1 MNPLTLNN
9 VESELSYAYLHAVA
23 SHARAGCEVT
33 GRHSDNAGVDARLTG
48 WGPFPGGGFRQEV
61 DIKIQLKATIAQPTA
76 NGGFLSYNFRGIQQY
91 DDLRSEALS
100 VPRILVVLFLPND
113 HAGWITHTDTAL
125 SLHKCAY
132 WVSLRG
138 APASQNET
146 QQVIK
151 IPMAQQ
157 FNSTGLAD
165 LFARI
170 SRGEVPRYEENVA

>member
-1 MNPLTLNN
+1 MTPLTLNN

-23 SHARAGCEVT
+23 SHARASCEVS
-33 GRHSDNAGVDARLTG
+33 GRHSDSAGVDACLTG
-48 WGPFPGGGFRQEV
+48 WGPFPDGGFRQEV
-61 DIKIQLKATIAQPTA
+61 DIKVQLKATISQPA
-76 NGGFLSYNFRGIQQY
+76 ASNGFLSYNFRGIQQY

-100 VPRILVVLFLPND
+100 VPRILVVLFLPD
-113 HAGWITHTDTAL
+113 QHAQWITHSDTAL

-157 FNSTGLAD
+157 FNSTGLIS
-165 LFARI
+165 LFSMI
-170 SRGEVPRYEENVA
+170 SRGEIPHYEGNVA